1 MNIIVCNIGSSSFK
15 FQLLDMPSERLV
27 ARGYTERVGKDD
39 AIITYWVDERQ
50 VDSRVQPVA
59 SHREAVRDALAFLVD
74 SSHGVLRT
82 LGHLDAVGFKTI
94 QAGDKNG
101 SVLLT
106 DDVLDAMEAYR
117 DLAPAHNPPYLT
129 AIRMFKELL
138 PTTPLVGVFEPG
150 FHTTIPEYARIYGAP
165 YEWYERFGVKK
176 YGYHGA
182 SHRFIATEAPGVLGL
197 PAGSA
202 RIISCHLGG
211 SSSLCAIKNGM
222 SLDTSMGFTPQSGLL
237 QGTRIGDIDPFVFPY
252 IMAKK
257 GMTLDQA
264 LVECSKNGGL
274 AGISGISADMRE
286 INAAVEQ
293 GNRRALLARQRFI
306 YDIKRYIG
314 EYLVLLE
321 GADAIVFTG
330 GIGQRDAALRHEVLS
345 ALAFLGVRVD
355 EEKNRAHAQVITAQG
370 STITGLVLVTNEELV
385 VARETVKVVARY

>member
-1 MNIIVCNIGSSSFK
+1 MNVIVCNIGSSSFK
-15 FQLLDMPSERLV
+15 FQLLEMPSERLL

-59 SHREAVRDALAFLVD
+59 SHREAVKDALEFLVK
-74 SSHGVLRT
+74 SPHAVLRE
-82 LGHLDAVGFKTI
+82 LADLHAIGFKTI

-129 AIRMFKELL
+129 AIRMFRELL

-150 FHTTIPEYARIYGAP
+150 FHTTIPEYARLYGTP

-182 SHRFIATEAPGVLGL
+182 SHRFIATEAARVLALPPGNNRL
-197 PAGSA
+197 
-202 RIISCHLGG
+202 ISCHLGG
-211 SSSLCAIKNGM
+211 SSSICAIKNGK
-222 SLDTSMGFTPQSGLL
+222 SIDTSMGFTPQSGLL

-257 GMTLDQA
+257 GISLDQA
-264 LVECSKNGGL
+264 LSECSKNGGL

-286 INAAVEQ
+286 INAAIEK
-293 GNRRALLARQRFI
+293 GNPRALLARQRFM

-330 GIGQRDAALRHEVLS
+330 GIGQRDAALRREVLEG
-345 ALAFLGVRVD
+345 LGFLGVKVD
-355 EEKNRAHAQVITAQG
+355 EEKNRVHAQVVTAQG
-370 STITGLVLVTNEELV
+370 SVITGLVLVTNEELV
-385 VARETVKVVARY
+385 VARETVKVIRS